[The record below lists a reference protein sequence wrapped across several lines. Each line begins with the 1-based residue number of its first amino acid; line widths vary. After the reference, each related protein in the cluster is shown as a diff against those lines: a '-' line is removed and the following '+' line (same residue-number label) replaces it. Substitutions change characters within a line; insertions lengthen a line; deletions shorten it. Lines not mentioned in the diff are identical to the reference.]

1 MIRRFCHVFNR
12 CNFIIVMIMITLVT
26 LYSLIRHHFVMI
38 VVSFSSLPTIHVLT
52 RISHFNSFFSLFYYS
67 LFWHFWITQ
76 TIDSALWLRMQVIK
90 SIYRTICGFF
100 FRNRVKNI
108 ELPQYVYILYENTC
122 TLSHTQSFRYSQ
134 LCKCKCKR
142 EKKTEENCR

>member
-38 VVSFSSLPTIHVLT
+38 VVSFSSLHHSRPH
-52 RISHFNSFFSLFYYS
+52 SHFTFHNSFFFLFYYS

-108 ELPQYVYILYENTC
+108 ELPQYVYIWKHMHFIAYTIIPIF
-122 TLSHTQSFRYSQ
+122 TIV
-134 LCKCKCKR
+134 
-142 EKKTEENCR
+142 